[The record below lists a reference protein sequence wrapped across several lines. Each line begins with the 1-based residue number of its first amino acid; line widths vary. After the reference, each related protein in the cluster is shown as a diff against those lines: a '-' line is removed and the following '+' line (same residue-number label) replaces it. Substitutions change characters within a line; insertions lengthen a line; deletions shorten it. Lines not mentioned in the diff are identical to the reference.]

1 MHPGP
6 CLLTTQTIEA
16 LQQRR
21 DALNDF
27 MLHRVRREHERLS
40 ALIER
45 EQRRPFPD
53 PWRLA
58 VLKRRK
64 LAVKDRLSGLQ
75 ARSERQLQPA

>member
-6 CLLTTQTIEA
+6 RLLTSRTLEA

-27 MLHRVRREHERLS
+27 MLYRVRREHERLS
-40 ALIER
+40 ALIDQ
-45 EQRRPFPD
+45 EQRRPYPD

-64 LAVKDRLSGLQ
+64 LAVKDRLSALQ
-75 ARSERQLQPA
+75 ARTERQFQTA